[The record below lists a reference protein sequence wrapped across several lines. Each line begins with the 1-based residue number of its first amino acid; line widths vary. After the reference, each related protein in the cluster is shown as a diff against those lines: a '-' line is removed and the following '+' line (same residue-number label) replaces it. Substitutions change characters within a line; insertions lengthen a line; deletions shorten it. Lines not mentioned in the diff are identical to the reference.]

1 MDELYVIVYVWEYR
15 NIGGEENNLAVL
27 FINPHC
33 LVQYNKNTISPPKYN
48 NQ

>member
-1 MDELYVIVYVWEYR
+1 MKYTFYVWEYQ

-27 FINPHC
+27 FINPH
-33 LVQYNKNTISPPKYN
+33 YSSKYKNTISPPKYN